1 MLEVLKN
8 FKGVLRAE
16 SFRILLYTMRFPKQA
31 HIIHAF
37 RKQPDRREFWS
48 FLRKNKNCR
57 FLLSIKL
64 PIGPSEDSS
73 RQWEKGR

>member
-1 MLEVLKN
+1 
-8 FKGVLRAE
+8 
-16 SFRILLYTMRFPKQA
+16 MRLSRQA

-37 RKQPDRREFWS
+37 KKPDRREFQS

-64 PIGPSEDSS
+64 PIGPDEDSS
-73 RQWEKGR
+73 RQWERGWWFTEYFPKPTSQRQKY